1 MGATTVTGSRR
12 QSRQT
17 GFTYIGLLLA
27 VAILGVWLAAT
38 ANVWHVRMQREKEQE
53 LLFIGNQFRQAINHY
68 SASSVGSGRRYP
80 LRIEDLLLDERH
92 LEKRRHLRR
101 IYTDPITGKAEW
113 GLVRLADG
121 QIIGVH
127 SLSTDEPVKKAGFS
141 LRDLAFTSK
150 RSYSQWVFIASMSQG
165 SLSRTEIK
173 AMSPIRNAPVTK

>member
-1 MGATTVTGSRR
+1 VTGSRCHC
-12 QSRQT
+12 RQT

-38 ANVWHVRMQREKEQE
+38 ANVWHLRMQREKEQE
-53 LLFIGNQFRQAINHY
+53 LLFVGNQFRQAINHY
-68 SASSVGSGRRYP
+68 SASTAGSGRRFP

-92 LEKRRHLRR
+92 VEKRRHLRR
-101 IYTDPITGKAEW
+101 IYADPMTGKAEW

-127 SLSTDEPVKKAGFS
+127 SLSTDEPVKKAGFG

-150 RSYSQWVFIASMSQG
+150 RSYSQWVFLATVSQG
-165 SLSRTEIK
+165 ALFRPQSQTT
-173 AMSPIRNAPVTK
+173 SPFGAPSVTK